1 MRSLA
6 HASTPATSMHA
17 LPPCAPQ
24 AKYFSFFMM
33 TTILTSVL
41 NFCFASVPTCEYTAR
56 SRAWR
61 CRFRPAGS
69 PGLLPRQAVPQA
81 SSGFGQPRPFSLV
94 VRAGR
99 SYSPCF
105 RPRYMDYVLLCRPVD
120 ATAEPWFLIE
130 AVCIIIFSAE
140 FVLRL
145 LCCPAG
151 VGLLT
156 FCRNPANVV
165 DLVRRS

>member
-1 MRSLA
+1 M
-6 HASTPATSMHA
+6 
-17 LPPCAPQ
+17 
-24 AKYFSFFMM
+24 
-33 TTILTSVL
+33 
-41 NFCFASVPTCEYTAR
+41 
-56 SRAWR
+56 
-61 CRFRPAGS
+61 
-69 PGLLPRQAVPQA
+69 
-81 SSGFGQPRPFSLV
+81 
-94 VRAGR
+94 
-99 SYSPCF
+99 
-105 RPRYMDYVLLCRPVD
+105 LLCRPVD

-165 DLVRRS
+165 DLVRPS